1 MINFH
6 ESDDGEHTLK
16 ETTQTKYLGYI
27 LSNDGTN
34 IVGRKTK
41 VNKSIG
47 TRKVIK
53 KTLIKGLGKY
63 TVESEIIY
71 FKSLLRGSILYATES
86 MVSLKENDIKFIER
100 AVEASLR
107 DLVKTKVSAPR
118 HLLYLELGI
127 LPAIFVIKHR
137 QVMYI
142 VAR

>member
-53 KTLIKGLGKY
+53 KPL
-63 TVESEIIY
+63 
-71 FKSLLRGSILYATES
+71 
-86 MVSLKENDIKFIER
+86 
-100 AVEASLR
+100 
-107 DLVKTKVSAPR
+107 
-118 HLLYLELGI
+118 
-127 LPAIFVIKHR
+127 
-137 QVMYI
+137 
-142 VAR
+142 